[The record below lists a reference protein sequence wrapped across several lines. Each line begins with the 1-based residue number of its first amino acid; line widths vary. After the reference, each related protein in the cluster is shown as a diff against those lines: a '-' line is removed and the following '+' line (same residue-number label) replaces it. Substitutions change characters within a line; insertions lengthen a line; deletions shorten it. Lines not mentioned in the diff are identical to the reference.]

1 MDKFEPSQ
9 SFATDHW
16 WKLHPSHKITTYKL
30 SLFLGL
36 LAFIQFLSWLIPSAP
51 NHHGIPYYLSLHT
64 FLETLS
70 IVVAMMVVIVG
81 WNYRQTRNS
90 QNLALLSCLFL
101 AVGSLD
107 FLHMVSYPGMSEF
120 LSPNDTDKHLN
131 FWLSARFLS
140 AFALLVV
147 SFSSW
152 ETNISRR
159 TQYVLFSLSIAAT
172 SVFAGFVI
180 YRQDLFPNWFIPGQG
195 LTSFKKLLEYVFISM
210 NVATAIV
217 LWIKMRQPQSF
228 KASLLFAAV
237 CTMAMSEFFFTL
249 YATLTGAYNV
259 LGHIYKVI
267 SYYFIYRAVVVEA
280 IEQPYLKLEVAQQNL
295 ELAVRASNTGLWDW
309 NIQTGRAL
317 YSPVWKAQLG
327 YADTELENN
336 IQTWESL
343 LHPDDRAQALQR
355 VKEFLA
361 SDQMQIYES
370 EYRLRHKDGSYHW
383 ILARGEKEFNQ
394 KKRTQRLV
402 GSHTDLTEFK
412 HAEDRFRSALQASP
426 NAMIM
431 ADESGTIVLTN
442 TEADTLFGYADTSL
456 LGKSI
461 SELIPV
467 RLRGQHALYFQTY
480 LENTAERK
488 IGEGREL
495 FALHRDGSEFRIE
508 IGLTPIFKE
517 EGRYI
522 LASIVDITSQLE
534 SERRIR
540 QLIYYDSL
548 TGLPNRYSLR
558 ESVQKAI
565 AEAQKDG
572 MQLGLL
578 FLDIDHF
585 KNVND
590 TLGHRIG
597 DELLVEISHRL
608 RDSLL
613 KDNVISRMGG
623 DEFVVIINNCDDQ
636 ELSVIAERLLS
647 KFSKPFHLEKHD
659 LTVTASIGVASYPR
673 DGEDFETLYQHADI
687 AMYSAKHDGR
697 NDFRFFNQNMQLR
710 TARISALE
718 NAMHQALA
726 RNEFYLQYQPQM
738 SFEDHRIIGVEA
750 LLRWKH
756 PELGLISPAEFIP
769 LAENSGQII
778 AIGTW
783 VLRTAVNQLKSWL
796 DSGLPPMVMAVNLSA
811 IQFKHPDLPGLVSSI
826 LEQAQLAPEY
836 LELELTEGVAM
847 DDPVRAIGIMDN
859 LHSRGV
865 RMSIDDFG
873 TGYSSLSYL
882 KKFNIYKLKI
892 DQSFVRDIATDADDS
907 AIVSAIIQLAHSLG
921 FITIA
926 EGVETE
932 AQRDFLLKQGCD
944 ELQGYLFSKP
954 LLAHDAEE
962 FIRLNTKSS
971 TFDLH

>member
-1 MDKFEPSQ
+1 MNKLEPSQ
-9 SFATDHW
+9 SFHQDHW
-16 WKLHPSHKITTYKL
+16 WRLHPSHEITTYKL
-30 SLFLGL
+30 VLVLVL

-51 NHHGIPYYLSLHT
+51 NHQGISYYLSLHT
-64 FLETLS
+64 LMETLS
-70 IVVAMMVVIVG
+70 ITVAMMVVAVG
-81 WNYRQTRNS
+81 WNYRQSRNT
-90 QNLALLSCLFL
+90 QNLALLACLFF
-101 AVGSLD
+101 AIGVLD
-107 FLHMVSYPGMSEF
+107 SLHMVSYAGMPEF
-120 LSPNDTDKHLN
+120 LSQNDTDKHLN
-131 FWLSARFLS
+131 FWLSARFL
-140 AFALLVV
+140 AALALLLV
-147 SFSSW
+147 SICPW
-152 ETNISRR
+152 ETSVSKKF
-159 TQYVLFSLSIAAT
+159 QYMLFSLTCASTALF
-172 SVFAGFVI
+172 SVLVV

-195 LTSFKKLLEYVFISM
+195 LTPLKKFLEYVFILM
-210 NVATAIV
+210 NIGTAIV

-309 NIQTGRAL
+309 NIQNGHAI

-327 YADTELENN
+327 YTDAELENN
-336 IQTWESL
+336 FDTWESL
-343 LHPDDRAQALQR
+343 LHPDDKSQALQR
-355 VKEFLA
+355 VQDFLA

-370 EYRLRHKDGSYHW
+370 EFRLRHKDGSYHW
-383 ILARGEKEFNQ
+383 ILSRGEKEYDH
-394 KKRTQRLV
+394 KGRIQRLV

-412 HAEDRFRSALQASP
+412 RAEDRFRSALQASP

-431 ADESGTIVLTN
+431 TDESGTIVLTN
-442 TEADTLFGYADTSL
+442 TEADTLFGYANTSL

-461 SELIPV
+461 AELIPA
-467 RLRGQHALYFQTY
+467 RLRAQHASHFQSY
-480 LENTAERK
+480 MKMANERRV
-488 IGEGREL
+488 GEGKEL
-495 FALHRDGSEFRIE
+495 FALHRDGYEFRVE

-522 LASIVDITSQLE
+522 LASIVDITSRIQ
-534 SERRIR
+534 SERKIR
-540 QLIYYDSL
+540 QLIYFDSL
-548 TGLPNRYSLR
+548 TGLPNRHLLQ
-558 ESVQKAI
+558 ETVQSAI
-565 AEAQKDG
+565 LQAQKDSV
-572 MQLGLL
+572 QLGLL

-590 TLGHRIG
+590 TLGHRTG
-597 DELLVEISHRL
+597 DELLIEISRRL
-608 RDSLL
+608 RDNLL
-613 KDNVISRMGG
+613 KENVISRMGG
-623 DEFVVIINNCDDQ
+623 DEFVVIINQCDDQ
-636 ELSVIAERLLS
+636 ELSRIAERLLN
-647 KFSKPFHLEKHD
+647 KVSKPYHLEKHN
-659 LTVTASIGVASYPR
+659 LTVTASIGIASFPR

-687 AMYSAKHDGR
+687 AMYNAKHEGR
-697 NDFRFFNQNMQLR
+697 NDFRFFNHDMQLR
-710 TARISALE
+710 TARVLALE
-718 NAMHQALA
+718 NAMHQALE
-726 RNEFYLQYQPQM
+726 RNEFYLQYQPQL
-738 SFEDHRIIGVEA
+738 SIKDHRVIGVEA

-756 PELGLISPAEFIP
+756 PELGIISPAEFIP

-783 VLRTAVNQLKSWL
+783 VIRTAVNQLKRWL

-847 DDPVRAIGIMDN
+847 GDPVHAIGIMDD

-932 AQRDFLLKQGCD
+932 AQREFLLKQGCD
-944 ELQGYLFSKP
+944 ELQGYLFSRP
-954 LLAHDAEE
+954 LMAQDTEQ
-962 FIRLNTKSS
+962 FIKLNHQQT
-971 TFDLH
+971 DLG

>member
-1 MDKFEPSQ
+1 MNKLEPSQ
-9 SFATDHW
+9 SFHKDHW
-16 WKLHPSHKITTYKL
+16 WRLHPSHEVTTYKL
-30 SLFLGL
+30 VLFLAL

-51 NHHGIPYYLSLHT
+51 NHQGISYYLSLHT
-64 FLETLS
+64 LMETLS
-70 IVVAMMVVIVG
+70 ITVAMMVVAVG
-81 WNYRQTRNS
+81 WNYRQSRNT
-90 QNLALLSCLFL
+90 QNLALLACLFF
-101 AVGSLD
+101 AVGVLD
-107 FLHMVSYPGMSEF
+107 SLHMVSYAGMPEF
-120 LSPNDTDKHLN
+120 LSQNDTDKHLN
-131 FWLSARFLS
+131 FWLSARFL
-140 AFALLVV
+140 AALALLLV
-147 SFSSW
+147 SICPW
-152 ETNISRR
+152 ETSVSKKF
-159 TQYVLFSLSIAAT
+159 QYVLFSLTCTTTALFT
-172 SVFAGFVI
+172 VLVV

-195 LTSFKKLLEYVFISM
+195 LTPLKKFLEYVFILM
-210 NVATAIV
+210 NIGTAVV

-309 NIQTGRAL
+309 NIQNGHAI

-327 YADTELENN
+327 YTDAELENN
-336 IQTWESL
+336 FNTWESL
-343 LHPDDRAQALQR
+343 LHPDDKSQALQR
-355 VKEFLA
+355 VQDFLA

-370 EYRLRHKDGSYHW
+370 EFRLRHKDGSYHW
-383 ILARGEKEFNQ
+383 ILSRGEKECDH
-394 KKRTQRLV
+394 KGRLQRLV

-412 HAEDRFRSALQASP
+412 RAEDRFRSALQASP

-431 ADESGTIVLTN
+431 TDESGTIVLTN
-442 TEADTLFGYADTSL
+442 TEADTLFGYTNTSL

-461 SELIPV
+461 AELIPT
-467 RLRGQHALYFQTY
+467 RLRAQHALHFQSY
-480 LENTAERK
+480 LKMASERRV
-488 IGEGREL
+488 GEGKEL
-495 FALHRDGSEFRIE
+495 FALHRDGYEFRVE

-522 LASIVDITSQLE
+522 LASIVDITSRIQ
-534 SERRIR
+534 SERKIR
-540 QLIYYDSL
+540 QLIYFDSL
-548 TGLPNRYSLR
+548 TGLPNRHLLQ
-558 ESVQKAI
+558 ETVQNAILQAQQDKA
-565 AEAQKDG
+565 
-572 MQLGLL
+572 QLGLL

-590 TLGHRIG
+590 TLGHRTG
-597 DELLVEISHRL
+597 DELLIEISRRL
-608 RDSLL
+608 RDNLL
-613 KDNVISRMGG
+613 KENVISRMGG
-623 DEFVVIINNCDDQ
+623 DEFVVIINQCDDQ
-636 ELSVIAERLLS
+636 ELSRIAERLLN
-647 KFSKPFHLEKHD
+647 KVSKPYHLEKHN
-659 LTVTASIGVASYPR
+659 LTVTASIGIASFPR

-687 AMYSAKHDGR
+687 AMYNAKHDGR
-697 NDFRFFNQNMQLR
+697 NDYRFFNHDMQLR
-710 TARISALE
+710 TARVLALE
-718 NAMHQALA
+718 NAMHQALE
-726 RNEFYLQYQPQM
+726 RNEFYLQYQPQL
-738 SFEDHRIIGVEA
+738 SIKDHRVIGVEA

-756 PELGLISPAEFIP
+756 PELGMISPAEFIP

-783 VLRTAVNQLKSWL
+783 VIRTAVNQLKRWL

-847 DDPVRAIGIMDN
+847 GDPVHAIGIMDD

-932 AQRDFLLKQGCD
+932 AQREFLLKQGCD
-944 ELQGYLFSKP
+944 ELQGYLFSRP
-954 LLAHDAEE
+954 LMAQDTEQ
-962 FIRLNTKSS
+962 FIKLNQQQT
-971 TFDLH
+971 DLG

>member
-1 MDKFEPSQ
+1 MKKREPSQ
-9 SFATDHW
+9 SFLQNYGW
-16 WKLHPSHKITTYKL
+16 RLHPSHAITTYKL
-30 SLFLGL
+30 VLFLAFLG
-36 LAFIQFLSWLIPSAP
+36 FIQFLSWLIPSAP
-51 NHHGIPYYLSLHT
+51 NHHGIPYYLPLHT
-64 FLETLS
+64 LMETLS
-70 IVVAMMVVIVG
+70 IVVAMMVVAVG
-81 WNYRQTRNS
+81 WNYRQSRNT
-90 QNLALLSCLFL
+90 QNLVLLACLFF
-101 AVGSLD
+101 AVGTLD
-107 FLHMVSYPGMSEF
+107 FLHMVSYAGMPEF

-131 FWLSARFLS
+131 FWLSARFL
-140 AFALLVV
+140 AALALLLV
-147 SFSSW
+147 SIFSW
-152 ETNISRR
+152 ETSVSKKF
-159 TQYVLFSLSIAAT
+159 QYILFSLSCT
-172 SVFAGFVI
+172 STALFTMLVV
-180 YRQDLFPNWFIPGQG
+180 YRQDLFPTWFILGSG
-195 LTSFKKLLEYVFISM
+195 LTPLKKILEYVFILM
-210 NVATAIV
+210 NIATAIV
-217 LWIKMRQPQSF
+217 LWIKMRQPLSF

-309 NIQTGRAL
+309 NIQSGKVI

-336 IQTWESL
+336 FSTWASL
-343 LHPDDRAQALQR
+343 LHPEDKEIAQQR
-355 VKEFLA
+355 VQEFLA
-361 SDQMQIYES
+361 FDHIKIYES
-370 EYRLRHKDGSYHW
+370 EFRLRHKNGSYHW
-383 ILARGEKEFNQ
+383 ILARGEKQYDQLGCF
-394 KKRTQRLV
+394 QRLV

-412 HAEDRFRSALQASP
+412 RAEDRFRSALQASP

-431 ADESGTIVLTN
+431 TDEYGQIVLTN
-442 TEADTLFGYADTSL
+442 TEADSLFGYTNASL

-461 SELIPV
+461 EELIPSQS
-467 RLRGQHALYFQTY
+467 REQHGLHFQSY
-480 LENTAERK
+480 LKHACEK
-488 IGEGREL
+488 KMGEGREL
-495 FALHRDGSEFRIE
+495 FALHKDGHEFRVE

-517 EGRYI
+517 DGRYI
-522 LASIVDITSQLE
+522 LASIVDITSQLQ
-534 SERRIR
+534 SEHKIR
-540 QLIYYDSL
+540 QLIYFDSL
-548 TGLPNRYSLR
+548 TGLPNRRLLKDTAQS
-558 ESVQKAI
+558 AI
-565 AEAQKDG
+565 LQAQNDG
-572 MQLGLL
+572 TQLGLL

-597 DELLVEISHRL
+597 DELLIEFSQRL
-608 RDSLL
+608 RDNLFKENL
-613 KDNVISRMGG
+613 ISRMGG
-623 DEFVVIINNCDDQ
+623 DEFVVIINHCDDQ
-636 ELSVIAERLLS
+636 ELSRIAERLLN
-647 KFSKPFHLEKHD
+647 KVSKPYQLEKHN
-659 LTVTASIGVASYPR
+659 LTMTASIGIANFPR

-687 AMYSAKHDGR
+687 AMYNAKHEGR
-697 NDFRFFNQNMQLR
+697 NDFRFFNHDMQIR
-710 TARISALE
+710 TARVLALE
-718 NAMHQALA
+718 NAMHQALE
-726 RNEFYLQYQPQM
+726 RNEFYLQYQPQL
-738 SFEDHRIIGVEA
+738 SIKDRRVIGVEA

-756 PELGLISPAEFIP
+756 PELGMISPAEFIP

-783 VLRTAVNQLKSWL
+783 VIRTAVDQLKQWL
-796 DSGLPPMVMAVNLSA
+796 DNGLPPMVMAVNLSA
-811 IQFKHPDLPGLVSSI
+811 VQFKHPDLPGLVSSI

-847 DDPVRAIGIMDN
+847 GDPVHAIAIMDD

-932 AQRDFLLKQGCD
+932 AQREFLLNQGCD

-954 LLAHDAEE
+954 LIAQEAER
-962 FIRLNTKSS
+962 FIKLNAMPPN
-971 TFDLH
+971 

>member
-1 MDKFEPSQ
+1 MNKLEPSQ
-9 SFATDHW
+9 SFHQDHW
-16 WKLHPSHKITTYKL
+16 WRLHPSHEITTYKL
-30 SLFLGL
+30 VLFLAL

-51 NHHGIPYYLSLHT
+51 NHQGISYYLSLHT
-64 FLETLS
+64 LMETLS
-70 IVVAMMVVIVG
+70 ITVAMMVVAVG
-81 WNYRQTRNS
+81 WNYRQSRNT
-90 QNLALLSCLFL
+90 QNLALLACLFF
-101 AVGSLD
+101 AVGVLD
-107 FLHMVSYPGMSEF
+107 SLHMVSYAGMPEF
-120 LSPNDTDKHLN
+120 LSQNDTDKHLN
-131 FWLSARFLS
+131 FWLSARFL
-140 AFALLVV
+140 AALALLLV
-147 SFSSW
+147 SICPW
-152 ETNISRR
+152 ETSVSKKF
-159 TQYVLFSLSIAAT
+159 QYMLFSLTCT
-172 SVFAGFVI
+172 STALFSVLVV

-195 LTSFKKLLEYVFISM
+195 LTPLKKFLEYVFILM
-210 NVATAIV
+210 NIGTAIV

-309 NIQTGRAL
+309 NIQNGHAI

-327 YADTELENN
+327 YTDAELENN
-336 IQTWESL
+336 FNTWESL
-343 LHPDDRAQALQR
+343 LHPDDKSQALQR
-355 VKEFLA
+355 VQDFLA

-370 EYRLRHKDGSYHW
+370 EFRLRHKDGSYHW
-383 ILARGEKEFNQ
+383 ILSRGEKECDH
-394 KKRTQRLV
+394 KGRLQRLV

-412 HAEDRFRSALQASP
+412 RAEDRFRSALQASP

-431 ADESGTIVLTN
+431 TDESGTIVLTN
-442 TEADTLFGYADTSL
+442 TEADTLFGYANTSL

-461 SELIPV
+461 AELIPA
-467 RLRGQHALYFQTY
+467 RLRAQHALHFQSY
-480 LENTAERK
+480 LKMASERRV
-488 IGEGREL
+488 GEGKEL
-495 FALHRDGSEFRIE
+495 FALHRDGYEFRVE

-522 LASIVDITSQLE
+522 LASIVDITSRIQ
-534 SERRIR
+534 SERKIR
-540 QLIYYDSL
+540 QLIYFDSL
-548 TGLPNRYSLR
+548 TGLPNRHLLQ
-558 ESVQKAI
+558 ETVQSAI
-565 AEAQKDG
+565 LQAHRDTA
-572 MQLGLL
+572 QLGLL

-590 TLGHRIG
+590 TLGHRTG
-597 DELLVEISHRL
+597 DELLIEISRRL
-608 RDSLL
+608 RDNLL
-613 KDNVISRMGG
+613 KENVISRMGG
-623 DEFVVIINNCDDQ
+623 DEFVVIINQCDDQ
-636 ELSVIAERLLS
+636 ELSRIAERLLN
-647 KFSKPFHLEKHD
+647 KVSKPYHLEKHD
-659 LTVTASIGVASYPR
+659 LTVTASIGIASFPH

-687 AMYSAKHDGR
+687 AMYNAKHDGR
-697 NDFRFFNQNMQLR
+697 NDYRFFNHDMQLR
-710 TARISALE
+710 TARVLALE
-718 NAMHQALA
+718 NAMHQALE
-726 RNEFYLQYQPQM
+726 RNEFYLQYQPQL
-738 SFEDHRIIGVEA
+738 SIKDHRVIGVEA

-756 PELGLISPAEFIP
+756 PELGMISPAEFIP

-783 VLRTAVNQLKSWL
+783 VIRTAVNQLKRWL

-847 DDPVRAIGIMDN
+847 GDPVHAIGIMDD

-932 AQRDFLLKQGCD
+932 AQREFLLKQGCD
-944 ELQGYLFSKP
+944 ELQGYLFSRP
-954 LLAHDAEE
+954 LMAQDTEQ
-962 FIRLNTKSS
+962 FIKLNQQQT
-971 TFDLH
+971 DLG

>member
-1 MDKFEPSQ
+1 MNKLEPSQ
-9 SFATDHW
+9 SFHKDHW
-16 WKLHPSHKITTYKL
+16 WRLHPSHEITTYKL
-30 SLFLGL
+30 VLVLAL

-51 NHHGIPYYLSLHT
+51 NHQGISYYLSLHT
-64 FLETLS
+64 LMETLS
-70 IVVAMMVVIVG
+70 ITVAMMVVAVG
-81 WNYRQTRNS
+81 WNYRQSRNT
-90 QNLALLSCLFL
+90 QNLALLACLFF
-101 AVGSLD
+101 AVGVLD
-107 FLHMVSYPGMSEF
+107 SLHMVSYAGMPEF
-120 LSPNDTDKHLN
+120 LSQNDTDKHLN
-131 FWLSARFLS
+131 FWLSARFL
-140 AFALLVV
+140 AALALLLV
-147 SFSSW
+147 SICPW
-152 ETNISRR
+152 ETSVSKKF
-159 TQYVLFSLSIAAT
+159 QYVLFSLTCTTTALFT
-172 SVFAGFVI
+172 VLVV

-195 LTSFKKLLEYVFISM
+195 LTPLKKFLEYVFILM
-210 NVATAIV
+210 NIGTAIV

-309 NIQTGRAL
+309 NIQNGHAI

-327 YADTELENN
+327 YTDAELENN
-336 IQTWESL
+336 FDTWESL
-343 LHPDDRAQALQR
+343 LHPDDKSQALQR
-355 VKEFLA
+355 VQDFLA
-361 SDQMQIYES
+361 SEQMQIYES
-370 EYRLRHKDGSYHW
+370 EFRLRHKDGSYHW
-383 ILARGEKEFNQ
+383 ILSRGEKEYDH
-394 KKRTQRLV
+394 KGRIQRLV

-412 HAEDRFRSALQASP
+412 RAEDRFRSALQASP

-431 ADESGTIVLTN
+431 TDESGTIVLTN
-442 TEADTLFGYADTSL
+442 TEADTLFGYTNTSL

-461 SELIPV
+461 AELIPA
-467 RLRGQHALYFQTY
+467 RLRAQHASHFQSY
-480 LENTAERK
+480 MKMANERRV
-488 IGEGREL
+488 GEGKEL
-495 FALHRDGSEFRIE
+495 FALHRDGYEFRVE

-522 LASIVDITSQLE
+522 LASIVDITSRIQ
-534 SERRIR
+534 SERKIR
-540 QLIYYDSL
+540 QLIYFDSL
-548 TGLPNRYSLR
+548 TGLPNRHLLQ
-558 ESVQKAI
+558 ETVQSAI
-565 AEAQKDG
+565 LQAHRDTA
-572 MQLGLL
+572 QLGLL

-590 TLGHRIG
+590 TLGHRTG
-597 DELLVEISHRL
+597 DELLIEISRRL
-608 RDSLL
+608 RDNLL
-613 KDNVISRMGG
+613 KENVISRMGG
-623 DEFVVIINNCDDQ
+623 DEFVVIINQCDDQ
-636 ELSVIAERLLS
+636 ELSRIAERLLN
-647 KFSKPFHLEKHD
+647 KVSKPYHLEKHD
-659 LTVTASIGVASYPR
+659 LTVTASIGIASFPR

-687 AMYSAKHDGR
+687 AMYNAKHDGR
-697 NDFRFFNQNMQLR
+697 NDYRFFNHDMQLR
-710 TARISALE
+710 TARVLALE
-718 NAMHQALA
+718 NAMHQALE
-726 RNEFYLQYQPQM
+726 RNEFYLQYQPQL
-738 SFEDHRIIGVEA
+738 SIKDHRVIGVEA

-756 PELGLISPAEFIP
+756 PELGMISPAEFIP

-783 VLRTAVNQLKSWL
+783 VIRTAVNQLKHWL
-796 DSGLPPMVMAVNLSA
+796 ESGLPPMVMAVNLSA

-847 DDPVRAIGIMDN
+847 GDPVHAIGIMDD

-932 AQRDFLLKQGCD
+932 AQREFLLKQGCD
-944 ELQGYLFSKP
+944 ELQGYLFSRP
-954 LLAHDAEE
+954 LMAQDTEQ
-962 FIRLNTKSS
+962 FIKLNQQQT
-971 TFDLH
+971 DLG

>member
-1 MDKFEPSQ
+1 MNKLEPSQ
-9 SFATDHW
+9 SFHQDHW
-16 WKLHPSHKITTYKL
+16 WRLHPSHEITTYKL
-30 SLFLGL
+30 VLVLVL
-36 LAFIQFLSWLIPSAP
+36 LALIQLLSWLIPSAP
-51 NHHGIPYYLSLHT
+51 NHQGISYYLSLHT
-64 FLETLS
+64 LMETLS
-70 IVVAMMVVIVG
+70 ITVAMMVVAVG
-81 WNYRQTRNS
+81 WNYRQSRNT
-90 QNLALLSCLFL
+90 QNLALLACLFF
-101 AVGSLD
+101 AVGVLD
-107 FLHMVSYPGMSEF
+107 SLHMVSYAGMPEF
-120 LSPNDTDKHLN
+120 LSQNDTDKHLN
-131 FWLSARFLS
+131 FWLSARFL
-140 AFALLVV
+140 AALALLLV
-147 SFSSW
+147 SICPW
-152 ETNISRR
+152 ETSVSKKF
-159 TQYVLFSLSIAAT
+159 QYVLFSLTCASTALFT
-172 SVFAGFVI
+172 VLVV

-195 LTSFKKLLEYVFISM
+195 LTPLKKFLEYVFILM
-210 NVATAIV
+210 NIGTAIV

-309 NIQTGRAL
+309 NIQNGHAI

-327 YADTELENN
+327 YTDAELENN
-336 IQTWESL
+336 FDTWGSL
-343 LHPDDRAQALQR
+343 LHPDDKSQALQR
-355 VKEFLA
+355 VQDFLA
-361 SDQMQIYES
+361 SEQIQIYES
-370 EYRLRHKDGSYHW
+370 EFRLRHKDGSYHW
-383 ILARGEKEFNQ
+383 ILSRGEKEYDH
-394 KKRTQRLV
+394 KGRIQRLV

-412 HAEDRFRSALQASP
+412 RAEDRFRSALQASP

-431 ADESGTIVLTN
+431 TDESGTIVLTN
-442 TEADTLFGYADTSL
+442 TEADTLFGYANTSL

-461 SELIPV
+461 AELIPA
-467 RLRGQHALYFQTY
+467 RLRAQHALHFQSY
-480 LENTAERK
+480 MKMANERRV
-488 IGEGREL
+488 GEGKEL
-495 FALHRDGSEFRIE
+495 FALHRDGYEFRVE

-522 LASIVDITSQLE
+522 LASIVDITSRIQ
-534 SERRIR
+534 SERKIR
-540 QLIYYDSL
+540 QLIYFDSL
-548 TGLPNRYSLR
+548 TGLPNRHLLQ
-558 ESVQKAI
+558 ETVQSAILQAQQDKA
-565 AEAQKDG
+565 
-572 MQLGLL
+572 QLGLL

-590 TLGHRIG
+590 TLGHRTG
-597 DELLVEISHRL
+597 DELLIEISRRL
-608 RDSLL
+608 RDNLL

-623 DEFVVIINNCDDQ
+623 DEFVVIINQCDDQ
-636 ELSVIAERLLS
+636 ELSRIAERLLN
-647 KFSKPFHLEKHD
+647 KVSKPYHLEKHN
-659 LTVTASIGVASYPR
+659 LTVTASIGIASFPR

-687 AMYSAKHDGR
+687 AMYNAKHDGR
-697 NDFRFFNQNMQLR
+697 NDFRFFNHDMQLR
-710 TARISALE
+710 TARVLALE
-718 NAMHQALA
+718 NAMHQALE
-726 RNEFYLQYQPQM
+726 RNEFYLQYQPQL
-738 SFEDHRIIGVEA
+738 SIKDHRVIGVEA

-756 PELGLISPAEFIP
+756 PELGMISPAEFIP

-783 VLRTAVNQLKSWL
+783 VIRTAVNQLKRWL

-847 DDPVRAIGIMDN
+847 GDPVHAIGIMDD

-932 AQRDFLLKQGCD
+932 AQREFLLKQGCD
-944 ELQGYLFSKP
+944 ELQGYLMSKP
-954 LLAHDAEE
+954 LMAPDAEQ
-962 FIRLNTKSS
+962 FIRQNMQAVNR
-971 TFDLH
+971 

>member
-1 MDKFEPSQ
+1 MNKLEPSQ
-9 SFATDHW
+9 SFHQDHW
-16 WKLHPSHKITTYKL
+16 WRLHPSHEITTYKL
-30 SLFLGL
+30 VLVLAL

-51 NHHGIPYYLSLHT
+51 NHQGISYYLSLHT
-64 FLETLS
+64 LMETLS
-70 IVVAMMVVIVG
+70 ITVAMMVVAVG
-81 WNYRQTRNS
+81 WNYRQSRNT
-90 QNLALLSCLFL
+90 QNLALLACLFF
-101 AVGSLD
+101 AVGVLD
-107 FLHMVSYPGMSEF
+107 SLHMVSYAGMPEF
-120 LSPNDTDKHLN
+120 LSQNDTDKHLN
-131 FWLSARFLS
+131 FWLSARFL
-140 AFALLVV
+140 AALALLLV
-147 SFSSW
+147 SICPW
-152 ETNISRR
+152 ETSVSKKF
-159 TQYVLFSLSIAAT
+159 QYVLFSLTCASTALFT
-172 SVFAGFVI
+172 VLVV

-195 LTSFKKLLEYVFISM
+195 LTPLKKFLEYVFILM
-210 NVATAIV
+210 NIGTAIV

-309 NIQTGRAL
+309 NIQNGHAI

-327 YADTELENN
+327 YTDAELENN
-336 IQTWESL
+336 FDTWESL
-343 LHPDDRAQALQR
+343 LHPDDKSQALQR
-355 VKEFLA
+355 VQDFLA
-361 SDQMQIYES
+361 SEQMQIYES
-370 EYRLRHKDGSYHW
+370 EFRLRHKDGSYHW
-383 ILARGEKEFNQ
+383 ILSRGEKEYDH
-394 KKRTQRLV
+394 KGRIQRLV

-412 HAEDRFRSALQASP
+412 RAEDRFRSALQASP

-431 ADESGTIVLTN
+431 TDESGTIVLTN
-442 TEADTLFGYADTSL
+442 TEADTLFGYANTSL

-461 SELIPV
+461 AELIPA
-467 RLRGQHALYFQTY
+467 RLRAQHASHFQSY
-480 LENTAERK
+480 MKMANERRV
-488 IGEGREL
+488 GEGKEL
-495 FALHRDGSEFRIE
+495 FALHRDGYEFRVE

-522 LASIVDITSQLE
+522 LASIVDITSRIQ
-534 SERRIR
+534 SERKIR
-540 QLIYYDSL
+540 QLIYFDSL
-548 TGLPNRYSLR
+548 TGLPNRHLLQ
-558 ESVQKAI
+558 ETVQSAILQAQQDKA
-565 AEAQKDG
+565 
-572 MQLGLL
+572 QLGLL

-590 TLGHRIG
+590 TLGHRTG
-597 DELLVEISHRL
+597 DELLIEISRRL
-608 RDSLL
+608 RDNLL
-613 KDNVISRMGG
+613 KENVISRMGG
-623 DEFVVIINNCDDQ
+623 DEFVVIINQCDDQ
-636 ELSVIAERLLS
+636 ELSRIAERLLN
-647 KFSKPFHLEKHD
+647 KVSKPYHLEKHD
-659 LTVTASIGVASYPR
+659 LTVTASIGIASFPR

-687 AMYSAKHDGR
+687 AMYNAKHDGR
-697 NDFRFFNQNMQLR
+697 NDYRFFNHDMQLR
-710 TARISALE
+710 TARVLALE
-718 NAMHQALA
+718 NAMHQALE
-726 RNEFYLQYQPQM
+726 RNEFYLQYQPQL
-738 SFEDHRIIGVEA
+738 SIKDHRVIGVEA

-756 PELGLISPAEFIP
+756 PELGMISPAEFIP

-783 VLRTAVNQLKSWL
+783 VIRTAVNQLKRWL

-847 DDPVRAIGIMDN
+847 GDPVHAIGIMDD

-932 AQRDFLLKQGCD
+932 AQREFLLKQGCD
-944 ELQGYLFSKP
+944 ELQGYLMSKP
-954 LLAHDAEE
+954 LMAPDAEQ
-962 FIRLNTKSS
+962 FIRQNMQAVNR
-971 TFDLH
+971 